1 MEEKT
6 FTSVELQLALK
17 LGYEILKIYSALE
30 YKKYRGLM
38 KDYVD
43 FF

>member
-17 LGYEILKIYSALE
+17 LGYEI
-30 YKKYRGLM
+30 KKYTPPWNI
-38 KDYVD
+38 KNTQV
-43 FF
+43 